1 MESARRHQTGV
12 LLCTALPP
20 FSPSMKQAMLTV
32 TCQQEAGREELM
44 LKRVITKAAAVL
56 GGTVMIGAATTAPA
70 SASEG
75 LSEVREFKR
84 TLSAASV
91 PYDGTGEEG
100 TGARGGFASRP
111 VGSFSW
117 SWKGTTIN
125 VPAGCFLNMSVRGS
139 GLNLSGTTTGV
150 DCVGPAAII
159 PGMFCNWSGRYQFK
173 DTSNRVYATET
184 TSVRS
189 GCGQASF
196 HIPGAKKR
204 TMRTGSIC
212 VQFRNNGVVRGT
224 TCMAVFK

>member
-1 MESARRHQTGV
+1 MS
-12 LLCTALPP
+12 
-20 FSPSMKQAMLTV
+20 TV
-32 TCQQEAGREELM
+32 KCQQAADGEEEM
-44 LKRVITKAAAVL
+44 VTRMITKSAAVL
-56 GGTVMIGAATTAPA
+56 GGAVLIGAATTAPA
-70 SASEG
+70 SASAG
-75 LSEVREFKR
+75 LSEVREFER
-84 TLSAASV
+84 ALTAASA
-91 PYDGTGEEG
+91 PYDAAADGGSN
-100 TGARGGFASRP
+100 ARGGCASRP

-150 DCVGPAAII
+150 DCIGPAAIV

-173 DTSNRVYATET
+173 DTSDRVYATET

-204 TMRTGSIC
+204 TMRAGSIC